1 MHTHHSPPFHTAAS
15 AVPHHTSN
23 SVNAFL
29 SEVDSP
35 GYSKWNADTGASC
48 HMTPHLHWIRN
59 LVPHRMEIKL
69 ADGSSVFSR
78 GKGSVLFEPVF
89 NGETL
94 QQVEF
99 TNVLYVP
106 DLRNNLISVLYLSL
120 HKGFSIQI
128 EDDLMEFRRGDST
141 LFTATI
147 NSSVTAYLQ
156 GTTIPITQSANLSS
170 STTIPMDLELWHR
183 RLCHPSYP
191 SLRKMIRENLVTG
204 LKIVS
209 HSKPDPICEPCLA
222 GKMVADPFH
231 SSSHQASNLLELIHS
246 DVHGPI
252 RTPSHSG
259 FLYWVTFIDDSG
271 RFRVAV
277 PMMKKSDTFDC
288 FKRFKAWAENKTGC
302 RIGAL
307 RDDKGGEYVSKE
319 FDNFCAEHGIQ
330 RQHSV
335 RARPQ

>member
-147 NSSVTAYLQ
+147 NSSITAYLQ

-170 STTIPMDLELWHR
+170 STIIPIPQISSR
-183 RLCHPSYP
+183 A
-191 SLRKMIRENLVTG
+191 NT
-204 LKIVS
+204 
-209 HSKPDPICEPCLA
+209 PC
-222 GKMVADPFH
+222 
-231 SSSHQASNLLELIHS
+231 
-246 DVHGPI
+246 
-252 RTPSHSG
+252 
-259 FLYWVTFIDDSG
+259 Y
-271 RFRVAV
+271 
-277 PMMKKSDTFDC
+277 
-288 FKRFKAWAENKTGC
+288 
-302 RIGAL
+302 
-307 RDDKGGEYVSKE
+307 
-319 FDNFCAEHGIQ
+319 
-330 RQHSV
+330 
-335 RARPQ
+335 